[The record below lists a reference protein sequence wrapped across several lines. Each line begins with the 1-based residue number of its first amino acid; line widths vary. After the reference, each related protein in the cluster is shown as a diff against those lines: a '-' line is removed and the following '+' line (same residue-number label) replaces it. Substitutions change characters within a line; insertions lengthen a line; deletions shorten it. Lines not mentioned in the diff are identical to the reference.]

1 MAMLAESVDGVIGVD
16 THRDT
21 LTAAAVT
28 NLGGVLAQTTTS
40 ADATGYQRLLGF
52 ARTHLPGRRCWAV
65 EGAGSFGA
73 GLTMVLHQH
82 GERVMEV
89 GRPRRPATRSGA
101 KSDVLDAVRAARE
114 ALGQD
119 RGRMAIPR
127 RRGEREALRA
137 LLTTR
142 RSATLARVAAIG
154 QLKALIVGAPEELRA
169 ELRGRS
175 TTRQVVSCACLRDR
189 PTRSLEHRATVRAL
203 RATAQ
208 RIQTLQAEADQL
220 QAELTVLVRAVAPWL
235 LEVPGVGP
243 LSAAQVLV
251 SWSHA
256 GRFRSEAAFAALA
269 GTNPI
274 PASSGQVTRY
284 RLNRG
289 GDRQLNRALH
299 TILLVR
305 LRTDPDTRA
314 YLARRAAQGKSRRD
328 AKRCLRRVIARQL
341 FRLLER
347 YDQPSVEILRAA

>member
-1 MAMLAESVDGVIGVD
+1 MAMLADLVDGVIGVD

-21 LTAAAVT
+21 LTAAAVSH
-28 NLGGVLAQTTTS
+28 LGGVLARTTTS
-40 ADATGYQRLLGF
+40 ADAAGYEQLLDF
-52 ARTHLPGRRCWAV
+52 AHRHLSGRRCWAV

-73 GLTMVLHQH
+73 GLTAMLQQR
-82 GERVMEV
+82 GERVVEV
-89 GRPRRPATRSGA
+89 GRPKRPASRTGA
-101 KSDVLDAVRAARE
+101 KSDALDAIRAARE
-114 ALGQD
+114 VLGHD
-119 RGRMAIPR
+119 RPAIPR

-142 RSATLARVAAIG
+142 RSATTARVAAVG

-169 ELRGRS
+169 ELRGQPTS
-175 TTRQVVSCACLRDR
+175 RQVAYCAGLRER

-208 RIQTLQAEADQL
+208 RIQFLQAEVEQL
-220 QAELTVLVRAVAPWL
+220 QAELTVLVRAAAPWL
-235 LEVPGVGP
+235 LEVPGVGA

-314 YLARRAAQGKSRRD
+314 YMARRTAEGKSRRD

-347 YDQPSVEILRAA
+347 YDRPGVEILRAT

>member
-1 MAMLAESVDGVIGVD
+1 MAMLAELVDGVIGVD

-40 ADATGYQRLLGF
+40 ADAAGYQQLLDF
-52 ARTHLPGRRCWAV
+52 ADRHVVGRRLWAV

-73 GLTMVLHQH
+73 GLTVALQQC
-82 GERVMEV
+82 GERVVEV
-89 GRPRRPATRSGA
+89 GRPKRPASRSGA
-101 KSDVLDAVRAARE
+101 KSDALDAVRAARE
-114 ALGQD
+114 ALGQA
-119 RGRMAIPR
+119 RPAIPR

-137 LLTTR
+137 LLSTR
-142 RSATLARVAAIG
+142 RSATTARVAAIG

-169 ELRGRS
+169 ELRGRNTAS
-175 TTRQVVSCACLRDR
+175 QIQRCASLRTR
-189 PTRSLEHRATVRAL
+189 PTRSLEHQATVRAL

-208 RIQTLQAEADQL
+208 RIQFLAAEADQL
-220 QAELTVLVRAVAPWL
+220 QAELTVLVQAAAPWL

-256 GRFRSEAAFAALA
+256 GRLRSEAAFAALA

-274 PASSGQVTRY
+274 PASSGQVIRY

-314 YLARRAAQGKSRRD
+314 YMARRTAEGKSRRD
-328 AKRCLRRVIARQL
+328 AKRCLRRIIARQL

-347 YDQPSVEILRAA
+347 YDRPGVEILRAA

>member
-1 MAMLAESVDGVIGVD
+1 MAMLAEFIDGVIGVD

-40 ADATGYQRLLGF
+40 ADAAGYQQLLDF
-52 ARTHLPGRRCWAV
+52 ACVQVPGRRLWAV
-65 EGAGSFGA
+65 EGVGSFGA
-73 GLTMVLHQH
+73 GLAVVLQQR
-82 GERVMEV
+82 GEQVVEV
-89 GRPRRPATRSGA
+89 GRPKRLAARTGA
-101 KSDVLDAVRAARE
+101 KSDALDAVRAARE

-119 RGRMAIPR
+119 RLAIPR
-127 RRGEREALRA
+127 RRGEREALRV

-142 RSATLARVAAIG
+142 RCATLARVAAIG

-169 ELRGRS
+169 ELRGQPTS
-175 TTRQVVSCACLRDR
+175 RQVAYCATLRQR

-208 RIQTLQAEADQL
+208 RIQLLQDEADQL
-220 QAELTVLVRAVAPWL
+220 QAELTVLVGAVAPWL

-305 LRTDPDTRA
+305 LRTDPDTRT
-314 YLARRAAQGKSRRD
+314 YMARRTAEGKSRRD

-347 YDQPSVEILRAA
+347 YDQPGVEILRAA

>member
-1 MAMLAESVDGVIGVD
+1 MAMLAELVDGVIAVD
-16 THRDT
+16 TDRDT

-40 ADATGYQRLLGF
+40 ADAAGSQQLLGF
-52 ARTHLPGRRCWAV
+52 ADRQVPGRRLWAV

-73 GLTMVLHQH
+73 GLATLLQQRGQWV
-82 GERVMEV
+82 VEV
-89 GRPRRPATRSGA
+89 GRPKRPAHRSGA
-101 KSDVLDAVRAARE
+101 KSDALDAVRAARE
-114 ALGQD
+114 VLAHD
-119 RGRMAIPR
+119 RVATPR

-169 ELRGRS
+169 ELGGQPTS
-175 TTRQVVSCACLRDR
+175 RQVASCARLRER
-189 PTRSLEHRATVRAL
+189 PTRSLEHRATIHAL
-203 RATAQ
+203 PATAH
-208 RIQTLQAEADQL
+208 RIQFLGAEADQL
-220 QAELTVLVRAVAPWL
+220 QAELAVLVAAVAHGCWRSPASA
-235 LEVPGVGP
+235 P

-274 PASSGQVTRY
+274 PACSGQVTRY
-284 RLNRG
+284 RRNRG

-305 LRTDPDTRA
+305 LRTDPDTHA
-314 YLARRAAQGKSRRD
+314 YMARRTAEGKSRRD

-347 YDQPSVEILRAA
+347 YDRPGVEILRAT

>member
-1 MAMLAESVDGVIGVD
+1 MAMLAELVDGVIGVD

-28 NLGGVLAQTTTS
+28 SLGGVLAKITTS
-40 ADATGYQRLLGF
+40 ADGAGYQQLLDF
-52 ARTHLPGRRCWAV
+52 AHAQIPGRRCWAV
-65 EGAGSFGA
+65 EGVGSFGA
-73 GLTMVLHQH
+73 GLAVFLQQH
-82 GERVMEV
+82 GEQVLEIA
-89 GRPRRPATRSGA
+89 RPKRPANRTGA
-101 KSDVLDAVRAARE
+101 KSDALDAVRAARE

-119 RGRMAIPR
+119 HLATPR
-127 RRGEREALRA
+127 RRGEREALRVLRV

-142 RSATLARVAAIG
+142 RCATLARVAAIG

-169 ELRGRS
+169 ELRGSS
-175 TTRQVVSCACLRDR
+175 TARQIAHCASLRER
-189 PTRSLEHRATVRAL
+189 PARSLEHRATVRAL

-208 RIQTLQAEADQL
+208 RIQALAAEADQL
-220 QAELTVLVRAVAPWL
+220 QAELTVLVGAIAPWL

-284 RLNRG
+284 RLM
-289 GDRQLNRALH
+289 
-299 TILLVR
+299 
-305 LRTDPDTRA
+305 
-314 YLARRAAQGKSRRD
+314 
-328 AKRCLRRVIARQL
+328 
-341 FRLLER
+341 
-347 YDQPSVEILRAA
+347 

>member
-1 MAMLAESVDGVIGVD
+1 MTMLAELVDGVIGVD
-16 THRDT
+16 QLRDT
-21 LTAAAVT
+21 LTAAAVSH
-28 NLGGVLAQTTTS
+28 LGGVLARTTTS
-40 ADATGYQRLLGF
+40 SADAAGYQQLLGF
-52 ARTHLPGRRCWAV
+52 AHRHLPGRRCWAV

-73 GLTMVLHQH
+73 GLAGFLYQH
-82 GERVMEV
+82 GEPVVEIA
-89 GRPRRPATRSGA
+89 RPKRPASRSGA
-101 KSDVLDAVRAARE
+101 KSDALDAVRAARE

-119 RGRMAIPR
+119 RLATPR
-127 RRGEREALRA
+127 RRGQREGLRV

-142 RSATLARVAAIG
+142 RCATLARVAAIG

-169 ELRGRS
+169 ELRGR
-175 TTRQVVSCACLRDR
+175 TTASQIDCCARLRPR
-189 PTRSLEHRATVRAL
+189 PTRSLEHQATVRAL

-208 RIQTLQAEADQL
+208 RIQFLQAEADQL
-220 QAELTVLVRAVAPWL
+220 QAELAVLVGAVAPWL

-289 GDRQLNRALH
+289 GDRQLNRALP
-299 TILLVR
+299 TIVLVR
-305 LRTDPDTRA
+305 LRIDPDTRA
-314 YLARRAAQGKSRRD
+314 YVARRTAEGKSRRD

-341 FRLLER
+341 YRLLER
-347 YDQPSVEILRAA
+347 YDQPSVEILRAT

>member
-1 MAMLAESVDGVIGVD
+1 
-16 THRDT
+16 
-21 LTAAAVT
+21 
-28 NLGGVLAQTTTS
+28 
-40 ADATGYQRLLGF
+40 
-52 ARTHLPGRRCWAV
+52 
-65 EGAGSFGA
+65 
-73 GLTMVLHQH
+73 
-82 GERVMEV
+82 
-89 GRPRRPATRSGA
+89 
-101 KSDVLDAVRAARE
+101 
-114 ALGQD
+114 
-119 RGRMAIPR
+119 
-127 RRGEREALRA
+127 LRA

-142 RSATLARVAAIG
+142 RSATTARVAAVG

-169 ELRGRS
+169 ELRGQPTS
-175 TTRQVVSCACLRDR
+175 RQVASCAGLRPR
-189 PTRSLEHRATVRAL
+189 PTRSLEPQATVRAL
-203 RATAQ
+203 GATAQ
-208 RIQTLQAEADQL
+208 RIQFLAAEAEQL
-220 QAELTVLVRAVAPWL
+220 QAELTVLVRAAAPWL
-235 LEVPGVGP
+235 VEVPGVGP

-314 YLARRAAQGKSRRD
+314 YMTRRTAEGKSRRD

-347 YDQPSVEILRAA
+347 YDRPGVEILRAT

>member
-1 MAMLAESVDGVIGVD
+1 MAMLAELVDGVIGVD

-21 LTAAAVT
+21 LTAAAVSH
-28 NLGGVLAQTTTS
+28 LGGVLAHTTIS
-40 ADATGYQRLLGF
+40 ADAVGYQQLLGF
-52 ARTHLPGRRCWAV
+52 AHRHLPGRRCWAV

-73 GLTMVLHQH
+73 GLTVVLQQR
-82 GERVMEV
+82 GERVVEV
-89 GRPRRPATRSGA
+89 GRPKRPASRSGA
-101 KSDVLDAVRAARE
+101 KSDALDAIRAARE
-114 ALGQD
+114 VLGQD
-119 RGRMAIPR
+119 RPAIPR

-142 RSATLARVAAIG
+142 RSATTARVAAVG

-169 ELRGRS
+169 ELRGHPTS
-175 TTRQVVSCACLRDR
+175 RQIDYCASLRAR
-189 PTRSLEHRATVRAL
+189 PTRSLEHQATVRAL

-208 RIQTLQAEADQL
+208 RIQFLHAEADQL
-220 QAELTVLVRAVAPWL
+220 QAELTMLVRAAAPWL

-314 YLARRAAQGKSRRD
+314 SMARRTAEGKSRRD
-328 AKRCLRRVIARQL
+328 AKRCLRRIIARQL
-341 FRLLER
+341 YRLLER
-347 YDQPSVEILRAA
+347 YDQPGVEILRAT

>member
-1 MAMLAESVDGVIGVD
+1 MAMLAEQVDGVIGVD
-16 THRDT
+16 THRDI
-21 LTAAAVT
+21 LAAAVAT

-40 ADATGYQRLLGF
+40 ANAAGYQRLLDF
-52 ARTHLPGRRCWAV
+52 ADLHLPGRRCWAV

-73 GLTMVLHQH
+73 GLTMVLQQR
-82 GERVMEV
+82 GERVVEV
-89 GRPRRPATRSGA
+89 SRPKRPAHRTGA
-101 KSDVLDAVRAARE
+101 KSDTLDAIRAARE

-119 RGRMAIPR
+119 RLATPR
-127 RRGEREALRA
+127 RRGAREALRV

-142 RSATLARVAAIG
+142 RSATTARVAAIG

-175 TTRQVVSCACLRDR
+175 TSSQIACCASLRER
-189 PTRSLEHRATVRAL
+189 PTRSLEHRATIRAL
-203 RATAQ
+203 RVTAQ
-208 RIQTLQAEADQL
+208 RIQFLQAEADQL
-220 QAELTVLVRAVAPWL
+220 PAELTVLVGAVAPWL

-243 LSAAQVLV
+243 LSAAQVLI

-274 PASSGQVTRY
+274 PASSGQVIRY

-305 LRTDPDTRA
+305 LRIDPDTRA
-314 YLARRAAQGKSRRD
+314 YMARRTAEGKSRRD
-328 AKRCLRRVIARQL
+328 AKRCLRRIIARQL

-347 YDQPSVEILRAA
+347 YDQPDVEILRTA